1 MGKKREIAIVGP
13 GRLGQALARSLR
25 AAGYTI
31 SEVISRDLPESRRR
45 AARLA
50 RALGA
55 RARTPAT
62 ASFNAQVVW
71 LCVSDDAIRACARE
85 LAPKAGWK
93 GKVAL
98 HSSGAL
104 SSDLLAALRRRG
116 AAVASIHP
124 MMTFGRDPS
133 STPSLGGVPF
143 AIEGDARAARVARRI
158 ARDLGGE
165 PFRIPRESKVLYHVL
180 GSFSSPLVVATLAT
194 AEQVAAAA
202 GISRPAAARIMQP
215 ILQQTI
221 VNYLRDGAGAAFS
234 GPLARG
240 DLATVRRHLAA
251 LRRVPEA
258 RQVYIALVRAALKS
272 LPVGRRRAMR
282 QVVASSE

>member
-1 MGKKREIAIVGP
+1 MSRKPEIAIVGP
-13 GRLGQALARSLR
+13 GRLGAALARSLR
-25 AAGYTI
+25 SAGYTI

-55 RARTPAT
+55 WARTPAT

-71 LCVSDDAIRACARE
+71 LCVSDDAIRACAQA
-85 LAPKAGWK
+85 LAPKTRWK
-93 GKVAL
+93 GKVAF

-104 SSDLLAALRRRG
+104 SSDLLAACRRRG

-124 MMTFGRDPS
+124 MMTFGRDDS
-133 STPSLGGVPF
+133 STPSMAGVPF
-143 AIEGDARAARVARRI
+143 AIEGDARAVAVARRI
-158 ARDLGGE
+158 ARDLGGDLF
-165 PFRIPRESKVLYHVL
+165 PIPKQNKVLYHAL

-194 AEQVAAAA
+194 AERVAAAA
-202 GISRPAAARIMQP
+202 GIARPAAAKIMQP

-221 VNYLRDGAGAAFS
+221 LNYLRDGAAAAFS
-234 GPLARG
+234 GPIVRG
-240 DLATVRRHLAA
+240 DLATVRKHLAA
-251 LRRVPEA
+251 LKKVPEA

-272 LPVGRRRAMR
+272 LPVGRRQEMR
-282 QVVASSE
+282 RVVSGE